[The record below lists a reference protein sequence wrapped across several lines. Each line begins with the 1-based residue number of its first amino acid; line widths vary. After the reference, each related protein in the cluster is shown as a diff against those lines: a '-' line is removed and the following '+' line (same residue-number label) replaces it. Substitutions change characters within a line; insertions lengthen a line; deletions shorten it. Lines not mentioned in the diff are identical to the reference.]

1 MEDTELNWDAYPTF
15 DKIHTGKQ
23 VTLFIAEQSLNYDL
37 DRVQNEIKAMGFES
51 KIIAG
56 GDKYEHIR
64 VLYNTNDTAIVYFL
78 DNGLVVR
85 FENLAS
91 RDILKELFVDKFGDD
106 ALFIVTMSHTEER
119 IHMKDSE
126 IRMISRTGLADDSL
140 FELESFW
147 KFFVNDKY
155 IGKALI
161 RFHAEEMNDC
171 APTVVLFEVFPEFK
185 RRGFWTCVMFEIEK
199 YMQWCGFSI
208 MRIENILAN
217 EFWKG
222 LGYDI
227 DLDEGEKSL
236 ECLDC

>member
-1 MEDTELNWDAYPTF
+1 MEDIELNWDAYPTF
-15 DKIHTGKQ
+15 DTIHTSKQ

-37 DRVQNEIKAMGFES
+37 DRVQNGIKAMGFES
-51 KIIAG
+51 EITAG
-56 GDKYEHIR
+56 EDEYEYIR

-85 FENLAS
+85 FENLQR
-91 RDILKELFVDKFGDD
+91 RDILEKSFVDKFGDD
-106 ALFIVTMSHTEER
+106 ALFIVTVPHIEER
-119 IHMKDSE
+119 INLQDSE
-126 IRMISRTGLADDSL
+126 ISMISRTGLTDDSL

-147 KFFVNDKY
+147 KFFVSGKY

-161 RFHAEEMNDC
+161 RFHAQEMNEC
-171 APTVVLFEVFPEFK
+171 APTVVLFEIFPEFK
-185 RRGFWTCVMFEIEK
+185 RRGFGTCVMFEIEK
-199 YMQWCGFSI
+199 YMQWCGFDI
-208 MRIENILAN
+208 MRIGNILAN

-236 ECLDC
+236 EHLDC

>member
-1 MEDTELNWDAYPTF
+1 MEDVELNWDAYPTF
-15 DKIHTGKQ
+15 DKIHTSKQ
-23 VTLFIAEQSLNYDL
+23 VTLFIAEQSLDYDL
-37 DRVQNEIKAMGFES
+37 DRIQNEINEMAFES
-51 KIIAG
+51 EIITNEDA
-56 GDKYEHIR
+56 YEYIR

-91 RDILKELFVDKFGDD
+91 RDILKESFVEKFGDD
-106 ALFIVTMSHTEER
+106 SLFIVTVPHTEER
-119 IHMKDSE
+119 LLSSDSE
-126 IRMISRTGLADDSL
+126 ISMIYRTGLTDDSL

-147 KFFVNDKY
+147 KFFVSGKY

-161 RFHAEEMNDC
+161 RFHDVDMNDC
-171 APTVVLFEVFPEFK
+171 APTVVLFEIFPEFK
-185 RRGFWTCVMFEIEK
+185 RQGFGTRVMFEIEK

-208 MRIENILAN
+208 MRIQYTSAN

-227 DLDEGEKSL
+227 DIDEGEKSL
-236 ECLDC
+236 EYLDC